1 MPARLYLI
9 GDVDVFE
16 NLSRY
21 EQSPVEFPATA
32 PHIRLVQALYVVV
45 WKVSVMQI
53 CVKIQ

>member
-1 MPARLYLI
+1 MPARLHLI